1 MSYIALFFLVAC
13 TMPSAPPSPDAAE
26 LERCHRVDEACPADM
41 QAYSCFTGSAC
52 VFPGAPGAQNWVCCP

>member
-1 MSYIALFFLVAC
+1 MLVLLVFLTAC
-13 TMPSAPPSPDAAE
+13 AASAPPAPDAAE

-52 VFPGAPGAQNWVCCP
+52 VFPGEPGAQDWVCCP